1 MPTKAHGPL
10 QEDYKR
16 LIREAKRAGAP
27 AVVVYIGG
35 TPVVIPLNDAYLD
48 KLALGQPPA
57 PLTTEERKEVKL
69 VW

>member
-35 TPVVIPLNDAYLD
+35 TPVVIPLNDTYLE

-57 PLTTEERKEVKL
+57 QSEGKKVELD
-69 VW
+69 W